1 MSLLL
6 PYETQEREL
15 VVLGSRFIAVMMP
28 LDDLSRL
35 GECLSWIEERYP
47 KATHYP
53 YAAKVEA
60 KEKMSDD
67 GEPSRSTGIPLLSLI
82 HQKCV
87 DHILLCVVRYFGGT
101 KLGLSRLTRTYREA
115 AGLLLN
121 EGVFAEEIEV
131 EERTISLSYGDFERL
146 KRKIEE
152 SDIMMEN
159 VEYGISVTL
168 TLLGNDKMISA
179 FLETAPSAQLISSKK
194 KKTKRRIIR

>member
-1 MSLLL
+1 M
-6 PYETQEREL
+6 
-15 VVLGSRFIAVMMP
+15 
-28 LDDLSRL
+28 
-35 GECLSWIEERYP
+35 
-47 KATHYP
+47 
-53 YAAKVEA
+53 
-60 KEKMSDD
+60 
-67 GEPSRSTGIPLLSLI
+67 
-82 HQKCV
+82 
-87 DHILLCVVRYFGGT
+87 
-101 KLGLSRLTRTYREA
+101 
-115 AGLLLN
+115 LN